1 MQAEEILTQV
11 KTGTGKQGWA
21 VFPLLREKLMWA
33 IAGWIFGIF
42 IGLLLLAILVPVVVP
57 YNYERGILSILLTSS
72 LLGALVAVVLG
83 SAVLLIVDIRR
94 LLQANE
100 HMIVITYEDFV
111 KQEGSKIIQV
121 PLSHVRHVTPR
132 GRSPLEQNA
141 IKREDEME
149 RGVGGGNVF
158 SSLFGRRGTS
168 LRTRRRRMRAPTS
181 LAFLDARD
189 DTEVIVVSDDAFG
202 DPFVIANTLKEYMT
216 SLAIVERSEM

>member
-1 MQAEEILTQV
+1 M
-11 KTGTGKQGWA
+11 
-21 VFPLLREKLMWA
+21 VFLLVYSFWLYL
-33 IAGWIFGIF
+33 F
-42 IGLLLLAILVPVVVP
+42 LLSYPI
-57 YNYERGILSILLTSS
+57 SILLTSL
-72 LLGALVAVVLG
+72 LLGALVAVVFG

-141 IKREDEME
+141 IKREDEVE
-149 RGVGGGNVF
+149 RSVGGGNVL
-158 SSLFGRRGTS
+158 SSLFGRRGSS
-168 LRTRRRRMRAPTS
+168 LRMRRRRMRAPTS
-181 LAFLDARD
+181 LAFLDARN

-202 DPFVIANTLKEYMT
+202 DPFAIANTLKEYMT